1 MTEDK
6 KGSDIIQLLGA
17 FGQVEPPASGALETA
32 RAVLWSVV
40 AEEML
45 SAAPADDD
53 DQEKLEREYL
63 DVPLEADEADV
74 AEQSVEVDPDE
85 DDEYR

>member
-1 MTEDK
+1 MSDEDV
-6 KGSDIIQLLGA
+6 
-17 FGQVEPPASGALETA
+17 QVPEAGVIE
-32 RAVLWSVV
+32 RERDAV
-40 AEEML
+40 
-45 SAAPADDD
+45 PADDD

>member
-53 DQEKLEREYL
+53 DQNIRRREAEIRRQAERRRR
-63 DVPLEADEADV
+63 
-74 AEQSVEVDPDE
+74 AEPGS
-85 DDEYR
+85 